1 MAGGTGAALAGLTGV
16 LVVAVLGGCGSARD
30 DAAATG
36 TNTTRSTASP
46 TESGEEASMRKTL
59 VAALGNASPSIADLA
74 QNERTTITAAN
85 LPEGST
91 WQVLDLVNRG
101 VQRPVR
107 AFVALSNG
115 GEAKVLTGKPE
126 NFAVVAQAVPV
137 KTAGDATLVAQVFLD
152 STRSMSSLS
161 YRVDST
167 DDIRWR
173 PRLDAAGEK
182 ARDTLRATVGRQIA
196 APRAESA
203 DGAWTVTLWT
213 VTGQDLVRHQVT
225 LGGSAGIADSA
236 KTIASDLPVVIGV

>member
-1 MAGGTGAALAGLTGV
+1 MAGGTRAALAGLSGM
-16 LVVAVLGGCGSARD
+16 LVVAGLGACGSGHD
-30 DAAATG
+30 DVVT
-36 TNTTRSTASP
+36 TPSTTRSMTSP

-74 QNERTTITAAN
+74 KNERTTITVVD
-85 LPEGST
+85 LPEGGT
-91 WQVLDLVNRG
+91 WQVLDLLNRG

-107 AFVALSNG
+107 AFVALSDG

-137 KTAGDATLVAQVFLD
+137 DTAVEATRLAQVFLD

-161 YRVDST
+161 YRVAST

-173 PRLDAAGEK
+173 PRLDADGEK
-182 ARDTLRATVGRQIA
+182 ARDALLSSVGRQIA
-196 APRAESA
+196 APRAERTGGGWS
-203 DGAWTVTLWT
+203 VTLWT

-225 LGGSAGIADSA
+225 LGGSQGIADSA
-236 KTIASDLPVVIGV
+236 KTTASDLPVVIGV